1 MFGLSSFP
9 IYLLIDPTLTYN
21 IKMEYLNK
29 SLAEDEV
36 DTKEPQILERTK
48 CSLKTSYE
56 KQNLYVLPT
65 KSRDYSRQ
73 FFAMYQQR
81 LTMLKPRVDR
91 EATRK
96 WGENTRQ
103 VNGKTIQHKEKILDI
118 VSGELCWVSGTI
130 FLDMKHKLNILKDVE
145 RGTDDSLPKHPE
157 KYVDQDNE
165 AVIMIEDE
173 SGRAILH
180 NEELL
185 RRLHLVTGCVVGVL
199 GIEIQAG
206 IFEIMEIVNPTPAPQ
221 LVTLDEVDKSENAPE
236 EWLALCS
243 GLQMGKET
251 ELDHRLILL
260 QQWLSGELGGASERK
275 FAQKISSLIIL
286 GNSVAENVQE
296 ENTDFTTTNNFGLK
310 NTAKFSAESLTLY
323 GQWLAEVLATIPAVV
338 MPGDSDPCE
347 ICLPQQPIHRA
358 LFSKNA
364 PFVGSANLTTLTNP
378 AWIESGNG
386 LRILATSGQNI
397 DDICKYRTE
406 TKSSEEILEIME
418 QTLRWQN
425 FIPTAPD
432 TLYCYPFEDSDPFT
446 LDETPNLYVVGNQCA
461 SGFKNVEIGSS
472 SVKLISIPDF
482 KTVGEIVLV
491 NTSTLEHKVMRFE

>member
-1 MFGLSSFP
+1 
-9 IYLLIDPTLTYN
+9 
-21 IKMEYLNK
+21 MEYLTK
-29 SLAEDEV
+29 TLDEYALDAAE
-36 DTKEPQILERTK
+36 TKIAERTK
-48 CSLKTSYE
+48 CSLKSSYE
-56 KQNLYVLPT
+56 KKNAYVLPT
-65 KSRDYSRQ
+65 KARDYSRQ
-73 FFAMYQQR
+73 FFPMYQQR

-96 WGENTRQ
+96 WGRNTRQ

-157 KYVDQDNE
+157 KYVDQENE

-221 LVTLDEVDKSENAPE
+221 STPQLPE
-236 EWLALCS
+236 DSSTATSHEWIALCS

-251 ELDHRLILL
+251 DLDHRLILL
-260 QQWLSGELGGASERK
+260 QQWLSGELGGPQDSE
-275 FAQKISSLIIL
+275 FAQKVSSLVIV
-286 GNSVAENVQE
+286 GNSIAENEQE
-296 ENTDFTTTNNFGLK
+296 ENNDFTTTNNFGLK
-310 NTAKFSAESLTLY
+310 NTAKFSAESLTLF
-323 GQWLAEVLATIPAVV
+323 GQWLSEVLTTIPITI

-364 PFVGSANLTTLTNP
+364 PYVGSTNLTTLTNP
-378 AWIESGNG
+378 AWMEYENG

-397 DDICKYRTE
+397 DDICKYR
-406 TKSSEEILEIME
+406 SESRTADEILDIME

-432 TLYCYPFEDSDPFT
+432 TLYCYPFEESDPFT

-461 SGFKNVEIGSS
+461 TGVKSVEIGSGN
-472 SVKLISIPDF
+472 VKLISVPEF
-482 KTVGEIVLV
+482 RKAGEVVLV
-491 NTSTLEHKVMRFE
+491 NTSTLEHKIIKFE

>member
-1 MFGLSSFP
+1 MPQVCFLP
-9 IYLLIDPTLTYN
+9 TYLLISAETYHP
-21 IKMEYLNK
+21 KMEYLLK
-29 SLAEDEV
+29 SLAEDET
-36 DTKEPQILERTK
+36 DTKEPKVIERTN

-65 KSRDYSRQ
+65 KARDYSRQ

-96 WGENTRQ
+96 WGSNTRQ

-157 KYVDQDNE
+157 KYVDEENE

-206 IFEIMEIVNPTPAPQ
+206 IFEIMEIVNPMPAPQ
-221 LVTLDEVDKSENAPE
+221 LMALADVDTSNNNPE
-236 EWLALCS
+236 EWLAFCS
-243 GLQMGKET
+243 GLQMGQET

-260 QQWLSGELGGASERK
+260 LQWMSGELGGPSDRD
-275 FAQKISSLIIL
+275 FAQKVSSLVIV
-286 GNSVAENVQE
+286 GNCVAENEQE

-310 NTAKFSAESLTLY
+310 NTAKFSAESITLF
-323 GQWLAEVLATIPAVV
+323 GKWLSEVLATSPVV
-338 MPGDSDPCE
+338 VLPGDSDPCE

-358 LFSKNA
+358 LFGKNS
-364 PFVGSANLTTLTNP
+364 PYVGSSNLTTLTNP
-378 AWIESGNG
+378 AWMESGNG

-406 TKSSEEILEIME
+406 TKSAEEILDVME

-461 SGFKNVEIGSS
+461 SGVKNVEIGSNK
-472 SVKLISIPDF
+472 VKLISVPEF
-482 KTVGEIVLV
+482 KKAGEIILV
-491 NTSTLEHKVMRFE
+491 NTSTHEHKVLKFE